1 MTGIKRQSIHE
12 LCTKCRIG
20 GEALSADVLEI
31 VGLGVVLGGV
41 EGDGVKVAAEPTLVD
56 AGARAAARASL
67 SAVSPNKPLTE
78 LAEEASWA

>member
-1 MTGIKRQSIHE
+1 VTGIKRQSIHE
-12 LCTKCRIG
+12 LCTQCRIG

-31 VGLGVVLGGV
+31 VGLGVVLGV

-56 AGARAAARASL
+56 AGAPAAARASL